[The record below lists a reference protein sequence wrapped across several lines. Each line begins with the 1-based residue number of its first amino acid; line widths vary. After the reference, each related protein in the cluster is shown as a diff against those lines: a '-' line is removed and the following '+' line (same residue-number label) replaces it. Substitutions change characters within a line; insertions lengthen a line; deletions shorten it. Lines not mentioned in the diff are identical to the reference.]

1 MTPGA
6 FIAKWRAAELKERS
20 AAQEHFIDL
29 CRLLG
34 EPTPVEADPGGEHY
48 CFERGARKDTG
59 GEGWADVWKR
69 HCFSWEYKGRRANL
83 DAAFDQLRQYALALE
98 NPPLLVVSDMARFRL
113 RTNWTNSVS
122 ETHEFTLDD
131 LADAAVRD
139 RLKWAMSEP
148 ERLRPGESRQALTER
163 AAAAFASLAQALRER
178 GHAPRAVAHFV
189 NRLVFCMFA
198 EDVGLLPER
207 MFTRMLEQA
216 RLRPGEFATMAR
228 ALFGAMSAGGL
239 VGFEP
244 VERFNG
250 GLFDDD
256 AALPLRRS
264 EIETALAAAALD
276 WSEIDPSILGTLF
289 ERGLDPGKRSQ
300 LGAHYTDRDKIMQ
313 IVEPVIVRP
322 WLAGWARAKA
332 EVAAALEQA
341 EAARSRSG
349 RTRGR
354 ARAERRLR
362 AFLEELRGFTVLD
375 PACGSG
381 NFLYLALHALKDVEH
396 RVQLEAEAMGLQRAF
411 PAVGPAN
418 VRGIELNAYAA
429 ELARVSVWVGE
440 IQWMRRNG
448 FRESRDPILKPLDT
462 IECRDALLAP
472 GGGESGSGE
481 LEGGKPEGG
490 KLRGGE
496 SEGRE
501 PEGGESKGAESEG
514 EEPEGGE
521 LEGGESEGREPG
533 GGKPGSRRAASR
545 KAGRPDGEESEGG
558 KPEDG
563 EPKGRESD
571 WPAADVVIG
580 NPPFLGGKL
589 LNAHLGE
596 DYVSRLFAVYE
607 GRVPAEADLVCY
619 WFVKAGEQM
628 RAGRAKRVGLVSTNS
643 IRGGANRR
651 ALQGA
656 IRECPIFEAWSDEPW
671 VVEGAAV
678 RVSLVC
684 FARQGPEGE
693 PEENAP
699 KQGGALEQEGAS
711 RQKGVPG
718 QESTPEP
725 ERRLDGQPVD
735 AIHADLTARRGGAG
749 VDLTG
754 AQRLYRNM
762 GVAFMGDTKG
772 GPFDV
777 RGEQA
782 RDWLR
787 APANPNGRPN
797 SDVLRP
803 WMNGMDVTRRPADK
817 WIVDFGWDMVREEAA
832 LYEAPYRHA
841 REHVYPM
848 RQRNRREFYRERWWR
863 HVEPRQGM
871 WRALAGLSRYIA
883 TPTVAKHRLFVWL
896 DAGICPDHQLIIIAR
911 DDDTTFGIVHSRF
924 HEAWSLRLG
933 TSLEDRPR
941 YTPTTTFETFPF
953 PDGLSP
959 LVPAAE
965 YANDPRAAAIAEAA
979 RRLVA
984 LRERW
989 LNPPEWVEWVEE
1001 SAPGYPKRPAARD
1014 EAAAKALKARTLTH
1028 LYNTRPQWL
1037 ADAHAA
1043 LDAAVAEAYGW
1054 PADVTDEEALG
1065 ELLALNAR

>member
-34 EPTPVEADPGGEHY
+34 EPTPAEADPSGERY

-59 GEGWADVWKR
+59 SDGWADVWKR
-69 HCFSWEYKGRRANL
+69 HCFAWEYKGRRANL

-98 NPPLLVVSDMARFRL
+98 NPPLLIVSDMARFRI
-113 RTNWTNSVS
+113 RTHWTNSVS

-131 LADAAVRD
+131 LAEAAVRD
-139 RLKWAMSEP
+139 KLKWAMSDP

-163 AAAAFASLAQALRER
+163 AAATFARLAWALRER
-178 GHAPRAVAHFV
+178 GHGSQAVAHFV

-198 EDVGLLPER
+198 EDVGLLPDR

-216 RLRPGEFATMAR
+216 RKRPEEFAALAR
-228 ALFGAMSAGGL
+228 DLFGAMSTGGRI
-239 VGFEP
+239 GFEP
-244 VERFNG
+244 VAWFNG

-256 AALPLRRS
+256 ATALPLERS

-289 ERGLDPGKRSQ
+289 ERGLDPDKRSQ
-300 LGAHYTDRDKIMQ
+300 LGAHYTDRDKIMR
-313 IVEPVIVRP
+313 IVEPVVVRP
-322 WLAGWARAKA
+322 LLAEWEAVKA
-332 EVAAALEQA
+332 GIAADLGRA
-341 EAARSRSG
+341 EAARSKAAG
-349 RTRGR
+349 TRQR

-362 AFLEELRGFTVLD
+362 GFLERLRRFTVLD

-396 RVQLEAEAMGLQRAF
+396 RAQLEAEAMGLQRAF

-418 VRGIELNAYAA
+418 VRGMELNAYAA
-429 ELARVSVWVGE
+429 ELARVSVWIGE
-440 IQWMRRNG
+440 IQWMRRHG

-472 GGGESGSGE
+472 VGGA
-481 LEGGKPEGG
+481 PEGV
-490 KLRGGE
+490 R
-496 SEGRE
+496 
-501 PEGGESKGAESEG
+501 
-514 EEPEGGE
+514 
-521 LEGGESEGREPG
+521 LEGGESEDREPE
-533 GGKPGSRRAASR
+533 GS
-545 KAGRPDGEESEGG
+545 E
-558 KPEDG
+558 PE
-563 EPKGRESD
+563 

-596 DYVSRLFAVYE
+596 DYVSRLFTVYR

-628 RAGRAKRVGLVSTNS
+628 RAGRAKRAGLVSTNS

-651 ALQGA
+651 ALQAA
-656 IRECPIFEAWSDEPW
+656 IRGCPIFEAWSDEPW

-684 FARQGPEGE
+684 FSRQGPED
-693 PEENAP
+693 AP
-699 KQGGALEQEGAS
+699 RSEGAS
-711 RQKGVPG
+711 GRAGAPG
-718 QESTPEP
+718 SR
-725 ERRLDGQPVD
+725 RRLDPSAAGDTTGTAGRPEDAPGPEEASGREGAPGPPKMRLDGRLVD
-735 AIHADLTARRGGAG
+735 VIHADLSARRSGAG

-754 AQRLYRNM
+754 AQRLYRNL

-787 APANPNGRPN
+787 APANPNGRSN
-797 SDVLRP
+797 ADVLRP

-841 REHVYPM
+841 HEHVYPM
-848 RQRNRREFYRERWWR
+848 RQRNRRESYRERWWR

-883 TPTVAKHRLFVWL
+883 TPRVAKHRLFVWL
-896 DAGICPDHQLIIIAR
+896 DAGICPDSQLIVIAR
-911 DDDTTFGIVHSRF
+911 EDDTTFGILHSRF

-933 TSLEDRPR
+933 TWLGKGNDPR

-959 LVPAAE
+959 QGSPHPLHEE
-965 YANDPRAAAIAEAA
+965 YSLI
-979 RRLVA
+979 
-984 LRERW
+984 
-989 LNPPEWVEWVEE
+989 
-1001 SAPGYPKRPAARD
+1001 Y
-1014 EAAAKALKARTLTH
+1014 
-1028 LYNTRPQWL
+1028 
-1037 ADAHAA
+1037 
-1043 LDAAVAEAYGW
+1043 
-1054 PADVTDEEALG
+1054 
-1065 ELLALNAR
+1065 